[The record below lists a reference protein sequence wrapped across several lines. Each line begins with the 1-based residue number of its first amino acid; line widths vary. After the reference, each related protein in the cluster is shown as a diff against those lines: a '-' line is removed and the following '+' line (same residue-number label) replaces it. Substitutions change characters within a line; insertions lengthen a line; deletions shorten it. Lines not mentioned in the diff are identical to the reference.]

1 MSREWQ
7 QTKMKDFLMPDAV
20 YYQSIW
26 AVRDLDR
33 MEKRVRELKGNF
45 SYETAVVSDVKNA
58 YNISKP
64 TEKDAVEL
72 VVLEER
78 VDAIRRALD
87 IVPESYR
94 KYIMSNIVLKNSG
107 VTFPDRLWRIWETE
121 IFISCSEEFITYVE
135 KQEVHIIE
143 QR

>member
-1 MSREWQ
+1 
-7 QTKMKDFLMPDAV
+7 MPDAV

-107 VTFPDRLWRIWETE
+107 VTFPDRLWRIW
-121 IFISCSEEFITYVE
+121 
-135 KQEVHIIE
+135 KQRFLYHVAKNLSLM
-143 QR
+143 

>member
-107 VTFPDRLWRIWETE
+107 VTFPDRLWRIW
-121 IFISCSEEFITYVE
+121 
-135 KQEVHIIE
+135 KQRFLYHVAKNLSLM
-143 QR
+143 